1 MPIRCA
7 LFENS
12 ATAIPDT
19 VENLKR
25 NGGRVLVV
33 EAGRT
38 FVVDRDKM
46 VAAAERLGVV
56 IVGRGETQEEARRHG
71 GTQAR
76 RV

>member
-38 FVVDRDKM
+38 SWTATRW
-46 VAAAERLGVV
+46 
-56 IVGRGETQEEARRHG
+56 RRPPSVW
-71 GTQAR
+71 AW
-76 RV
+76 